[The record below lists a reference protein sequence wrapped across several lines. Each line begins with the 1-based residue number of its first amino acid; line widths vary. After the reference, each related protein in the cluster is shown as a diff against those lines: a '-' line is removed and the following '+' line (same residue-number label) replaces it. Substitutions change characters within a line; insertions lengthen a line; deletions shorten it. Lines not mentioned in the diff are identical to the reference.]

1 LERNEKPVTIKKKQA
16 TRKMDK
22 IFLVEDDANFGG
34 VLKAY
39 LEMDNYEVTW
49 VNDGQKAIDSYEK
62 GKYSI
67 CILDVML
74 PNVDGFS
81 IAKKIK
87 EIEENIPLIF
97 LTAKT
102 LREDVLQGYQIGAD
116 DYITK
121 PFDSEVLLYKIK
133 AILKR
138 EKTEKLNPINEEV
151 FIIGEYNFNYPLRQI
166 KYQAET
172 IKLSPKEADLLKM
185 LCLSGNQVLSRA
197 EALKTIWG
205 DDNYFTT
212 RSMDVYVSKL
222 RKYLK
227 KDPKVEIENIHSSGY
242 RLLIKI

>member
-1 LERNEKPVTIKKKQA
+1 MAKQ
-16 TRKMDK
+16 DK
-22 IFLVEDDANFGG
+22 IFLVEDDPNFGG

-39 LEMDNYEVTW
+39 LEMDNYEVKW
-49 VNDGQKAIDSYEK
+49 IDDGKEALNAFEK
-62 GKYSI
+62 DTYSI

-87 EIEENIPLIF
+87 ELEDNMPLIF

-102 LREDVLQGYQIGAD
+102 LREDILQGYQIGAD

-138 EKTEKLNPINEEV
+138 EKTEKLQSPNDEI
-151 FIIGEYNFNYPLRQI
+151 FIIGDYQFNYPLRQI
-166 KYQAET
+166 KYQT
-172 IKLSPKEADLLKM
+172 NSIKISPKEADLLKM
-185 LCLSGNQVLSRA
+185 LCVSGNKVLPRI
-197 EALKTIWG
+197 EALQKIWG

-212 RSMDVYVSKL
+212 RSMDVYISKL
-222 RKYLK
+222 RKYLS
-227 KDPKVEIENIHSSGY
+227 KDARVEIENIHSSGY
-242 RLLIKI
+242 RLMVLS